1 LVSEHIDPK
10 KVVAREVLVQTA
22 RKIVSIS
29 PFRDRGFSERTIEA
43 LIARGIDMPER
54 LLFAT
59 EAELKQI
66 PGIGKASLQEI
77 MKYRARFLPERI

>member
-1 LVSEHIDPK
+1 VSERIDPK

-29 PFRDRGFSERTIEA
+29 PFKDRGFSERTIEA
-43 LIARGIDMPER
+43 LVACGIDAPER
-54 LLFAT
+54 LLFST

-66 PGIGKASLQEI
+66 PGIGKASLEEI
-77 MKYRARFLPERI
+77 IKYRARFLPERI